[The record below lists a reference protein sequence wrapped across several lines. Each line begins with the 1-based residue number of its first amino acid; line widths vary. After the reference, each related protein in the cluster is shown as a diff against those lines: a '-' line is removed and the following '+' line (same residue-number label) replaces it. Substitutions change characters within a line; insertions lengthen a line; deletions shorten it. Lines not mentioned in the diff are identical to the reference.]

1 MEDKLPRS
9 PRAEEDRKLIEAAK
23 RGENKAFERL
33 MKKYYKSVY
42 FLVFKMVRNSEDAE
56 DLTQESF
63 AKAFNSINS
72 FDPKYAFS
80 TWLFKIATN
89 NCIDHIRRQKMQ
101 TLSINQPTQ
110 GEDGSSMV
118 FQIQDRDLI
127 PDEQILKKQR
137 KEIIARAVSG
147 LPDRYQQLI
156 QLRYFRELSY
166 EEVAQELKIPLGTV
180 KAQLHRA
187 KELLNEALEDI
198 KRTF

>member
-1 MEDKLPRS
+1 MEVKFPRS
-9 PRAEEDRKLIEAAK
+9 SRSEEDRALIDAAK
-23 RGENKAFERL
+23 RGENRAFEKL
-33 MKKYYKSVY
+33 LKKYYKSVY
-42 FLVFKMVRNSEDAE
+42 YLIFKMVRNAEDAE

-63 AKAFNSINS
+63 AKAFNSITT
-72 FDPKYAFS
+72 FDPKFAFS

-89 NCIDHIRRQKMQ
+89 NCIDYIRRKKMQ
-101 TLSINQPTQ
+101 TLSLSQSPSGDDNSGVTL
-110 GEDGSSMV
+110 
-118 FQIQDRDLI
+118 QIADSDPV
-127 PDEQILKKQR
+127 PDEVMLKKQR
-137 KEIIARAVSG
+137 REIVARAVEA
-147 LPDRYQQLI
+147 LPERYQQLI